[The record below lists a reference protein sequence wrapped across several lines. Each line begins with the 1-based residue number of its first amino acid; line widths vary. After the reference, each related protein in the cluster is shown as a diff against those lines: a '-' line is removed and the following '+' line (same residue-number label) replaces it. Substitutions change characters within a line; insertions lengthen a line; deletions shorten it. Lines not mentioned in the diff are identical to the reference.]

1 MISMIWRDKKV
12 FVNKTK
18 IDSTPGPPSKKDV
31 PGKTVKAAAILMET
45 GLADGTTNRYEPLV
59 FKS

>member
-18 IDSTPGPPSKKDV
+18 IETTIKKRCTWEK
-31 PGKTVKAAAILMET
+31 GKTVKAAAILMET